1 MAQSRSSRAG
11 LQFPVGRIARYL
23 RKGSYATRIG
33 GDAPV
38 YLAAIMEYL
47 TTEILLLAG
56 NAALDNK
63 RKRITPRYVK
73 LAVRSDEELNELLG
87 DVTIAAGGVLPN
99 IHQHLLPK
107 MLVWN
112 SVKHA
117 FV

>member
-23 RKGSYATRIG
+23 RKNSYATRIG
-33 GDAPV
+33 DGAPV

-47 TTEILLLAG
+47 TAEILVLAG

-63 RKRITPRYVK
+63 RKRITPRYVN
-73 LAVRSDEELNELLG
+73 LAVRSDDELNELLG
-87 DVTIAAGGVLPN
+87 DVTIAAGGVLPI

-107 MLVWN
+107 MPQ
-112 SVKHA
+112 
-117 FV
+117 